1 MLPTLPALVENIS
14 LALIS
19 PYVPNQTLVI
29 HNGNHISQQQFLDD
43 VYKVAAQLPDAK
55 FALNLC
61 EDRYYF
67 LLAFCALLIK
77 GAVNLLPPN
86 QQPATLIELTQPYPD
101 CYCLFDKDQP
111 CDLPKIIMSDLLHK
125 NNVVSNTALPLI
137 PAQQIAAIAFTS
149 GSTGTPKPNQKCWG
163 TLVATA
169 RLLAQRLTAPLLS
182 PAHLS
187 SPVQLSP
194 PVVIVA
200 TVPAQHMYGL
210 ETSLMMALQGGAV
223 IHSAKPFYPI
233 EVQQLLQ
240 QINSP
245 SILVSTPTHL
255 RAIANAELIMPT
267 LVGIVSATAPL
278 DQPIA
283 HASEQCFNAPLWEI
297 YGCTEAGAMA
307 TRRST
312 QTQHWQLLDGFSLAI
327 DGDNIS
333 ANAPHL
339 SEVAPIQDQLAL
351 NENGEFLLSGRNS
364 DMINVA
370 GKRSSLAHLT
380 LQLLRIEG
388 VCDGVIFLPQ
398 KHEDNQK
405 NKQQSRPQ
413 HEARPVAFVVS
424 DLPEKEI
431 LAALAQR
438 IDAVFLPRPLRK
450 VAALPR
456 NETGKLTAAALN
468 TLWSQR
474 SEK

>member
-1 MLPTLPALVENIS
+1 MLPTLPALAENIS

-19 PYVPNQTLVI
+19 PFIPNQTLVI
-29 HNGNHISQQQFLDD
+29 HNGNPISQQQFLNDLH
-43 VYKVAAQLPDAK
+43 KVAAQLPADAG

-86 QQPATLIELTQPYPD
+86 QQPATLIELAQPYPN
-101 CYCLFDKDQP
+101 CYCLFDKDQH
-111 CDLPKIIMSDLLHK
+111 CELPKIIMSELLQK
-125 NNVVSNTALPLI
+125 DDVIDNALLPLI

-163 TLVATA
+163 TLAATA
-169 RLLAQRLTAPLLS
+169 RLLGQRLTADLS
-182 PAHLS
+182 L
-187 SPVQLSP
+187 PV
-194 PVVIVA
+194 IIA
-200 TVPAQHMYGL
+200 TVPPQHMYGL
-210 ETSLMMALQGGAV
+210 ETALMLALQGGAI

-240 QINSP
+240 EMTSP
-245 SILVSTPTHL
+245 GVLVSTPTHL
-255 RAIANAELIMPT
+255 RAIANAELSMPA
-267 LVGIVSATAPL
+267 LAVIVSATAPL
-278 DQPIA
+278 DEPIA
-283 HASEQCFNAPLWEI
+283 HASEQCFSAPLWEI

-312 QTQHWQLLDGFSLAI
+312 QTRYWQLLDGFSLTI
-327 DGDNIS
+327 TGENIT
-333 ANAPHL
+333 AYAPHL
-339 SEVAPIQDQLAL
+339 NEIAPIQDQLTC

-370 GKRSSLAHLT
+370 GKRSSLAYLT

-398 KHEDNQK
+398 KKPEPQEN
-405 NKQQSRPQ
+405 QQSAQPSRSQ
-413 HEARPVAFVVS
+413 HETRPVALVVS

-456 NETGKLTAAALN
+456 NETGKLTAAALHS
-468 TLWSQR
+468 LWSQH
-474 SEK
+474 SEKH

>member
-29 HNGNHISQQQFLDD
+29 HNGNNISQEQFLND
-43 VYKVAAQLPDAK
+43 VAQVAAQLPNAK

-67 LLAFCALLIK
+67 LLAFCALIMK
-77 GAVNLLPPN
+77 GAINLLPPN
-86 QQPATLIELTQPYPD
+86 QKPATLLELAEPYPN

-111 CDLPKIIMSDLLHK
+111 CNLPKIIVSDLLHK
-125 NNVVSNTALPLI
+125 NKVSNNVSLPVI

-149 GSTGTPKPNQKCWG
+149 GSTGKPKPNQKCWG
-163 TLVATA
+163 TLAATA
-169 RLLAQRLTAPLLS
+169 RSLGQRLTS
-182 PAHLS
+182 HLS
-187 SPVQLSP
+187 YPI
-194 PVVIVA
+194 IVA
-200 TVPAQHMYGL
+200 TVPTQHMYGL
-210 ETSLMMALQGGAV
+210 ESSLMMALQGGAV
-223 IHSAKPFYPI
+223 MHSAKPFYPI

-240 QINSP
+240 RINSLC
-245 SILVSTPTHL
+245 ILVSTPTHL
-255 RAIANAELIMPT
+255 RAIANAELDMPA
-267 LVGIVSATAPL
+267 LVGIISATAPL

-283 HASEQCFNAPLWEI
+283 HASEECFNAPLWEI

-312 QTQHWQLLDGFSLAI
+312 QTQCWQLLDGFSLTI
-327 DGDNIS
+327 DGENII

-339 SEVAPIQDQLAL
+339 SEIALILDQLTL
-351 NENGEFLLSGRNS
+351 QENGEFLLSGRHS

-380 LQLLRIEG
+380 LQLLRIDG
-388 VCDGVIFLPQ
+388 VSDGVIFLPKKLQ
-398 KHEDNQK
+398 EEGQQNT
-405 NKQQSRPQ
+405 QQSKLQ
-413 HEARPVAFVVS
+413 HESRPVAFVVS
-424 DLPEKEI
+424 DLSEKDI
-431 LAALAQR
+431 LAKLSQR

-450 VAALPR
+450 VDALPR

-474 SEK
+474 SEKL

>member
-1 MLPTLPALVENIS
+1 MLPTLPALAENVS

-29 HNGNHISQQQFLDD
+29 HNGKAISQQQFLNDLHI
-43 VYKVAAQLPDAK
+43 VTAQLPADAG

-86 QQPATLIELTQPYPD
+86 QQPATLIELAQPYPN
-101 CYCLFDKDQP
+101 CYCLFDKDQH
-111 CDLPKIIMSDLLHK
+111 CELPKIILSDLLHK
-125 NNVVSNTALPLI
+125 NTAINNAPLPII

-149 GSTGTPKPNQKCWG
+149 GSTGKPKPNQKCWG
-163 TLVATA
+163 TLAATA
-169 RLLAQRLTAPLLS
+169 RLLGQRLTA
-182 PAHLS
+182 HLS
-187 SPVQLSP
+187 L
-194 PVVIVA
+194 PVVIA
-200 TVPAQHMYGL
+200 TVPPQHMYGL
-210 ETSLMMALQGGAV
+210 ETSLMLALQGRAI

-240 QINSP
+240 EINSP
-245 SILVSTPTHL
+245 GILVSTPTHL
-255 RAIANAELIMPT
+255 RAINHAELTMPA
-267 LVGIVSATAPL
+267 LAGIVSATAPL
-278 DQPIA
+278 DESIA

-312 QTQHWQLLDGFSLAI
+312 HTQYWQLLNGFSLTI

-333 ANAPHL
+333 ADAPHL
-339 SEVAPIQDQLAL
+339 NEIAPIQDQLTF
-351 NENGEFLLSGRNS
+351 NKNGEFLLSGRSS

-388 VCDGVIFLPQ
+388 VFDGVIFLPQ
-398 KHEDNQK
+398 KKSEQQENQQETQPSK
-405 NKQQSRPQ
+405 LQ
-413 HEARPVAFVVS
+413 HETRPVALVVS
-424 DLPEKEI
+424 ELPEKEI

-456 NETGKLTAAALN
+456 NETGKLTAAALHS
-468 TLWSQR
+468 LWSQR
-474 SEK
+474 SEKH